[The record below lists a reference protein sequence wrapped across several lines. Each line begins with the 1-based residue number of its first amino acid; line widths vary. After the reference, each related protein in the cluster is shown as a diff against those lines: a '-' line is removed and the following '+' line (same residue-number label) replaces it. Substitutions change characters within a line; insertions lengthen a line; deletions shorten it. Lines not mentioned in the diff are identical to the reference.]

1 MSLHRWRAPD
11 TDQIGEVADRI
22 AEVLQTLPDRRAA
35 LAHLIDA
42 SADRRQLADLLT
54 DYCARWF
61 VADDGQSIL
70 VGPELYW
77 LLTASDNDDGRPFIT
92 SLPEGYGPPS
102 RLRGML
108 LVCVLQ
114 SLAAARGPAAGNSIP
129 LQPHRVPTGVA
140 PLNTTV
146 VSHSITVATG

>member
-11 TDQIGEVADRI
+11 TDQLGEVADRI
-22 AEVLQTLPDRRAA
+22 AEIIQSLPDRRSA
-35 LAHLIDA
+35 LAQLIDA
-42 SADRRQLADLLT
+42 LADRRLLADVLT

-77 LLTASDNDDGRPFIT
+77 LLTASDSDDGRPFL
-92 SLPEGYGPPS
+92 SNLPEGYGPPS

-114 SLAAARGPAAGNSIP
+114 SLAAAQAPHSGSIP
-129 LQPHRVPTGVA
+129 MAQRIPVGGVA
-140 PLNTTV
+140 TLNTTV
-146 VSHSITVATG
+146 VSQGLTVTAG